1 MELLVWI
8 GAGITVLGLLGLV
21 ACIASATKARGEG
34 LDDAAMKARLQKLLA
49 WNLASVGTAGIGL
62 MCVIVGLFLS

>member
-21 ACIASATKARGEG
+21 ACIASAARARGAG
-34 LDDAAMKARLQKLLA
+34 LDDTAMKARLQKLLA
-49 WNLASVGTAGIGL
+49 WNLASVGTAGLGL
-62 MCVIVGLFLS
+62 MCLIIGLFLT